1 MLVWGN
7 RDAIHRSCRDAI
19 HHRDAINRVS
29 TRVPCCFVRIFPIC
43 ESNNLL
49 NSGLTQVLRICT
61 SFMFNRQHSR
71 QMSYRLRMS
80 ASSQSMPE
88 LENCYS
94 GVRQDSHHSIQHI
107 SCRCVEPMVLAL
119 RHRCHFSFSQNY
131 LTISLCIT
139 IKLLIFLYLCLCV
152 KAHINGHGA
161 LGMGQQS
168 TVNRQQSTVNPSICR
183 T

>member
-1 MLVWGN
+1 M
-7 RDAIHRSCRDAI
+7 
-19 HHRDAINRVS
+19 NRVS
-29 TRVPCCFVRIFPIC
+29 TVVLSASLPMC

-71 QMSYRLRMS
+71 QMSYRLRSS

-152 KAHINGHGA
+152 KAHINGA
-161 LGMGQQS
+161 LGMGHWA
-168 TVNRQQSTVNPSICR
+168 TVNRQPSTVNPSICR